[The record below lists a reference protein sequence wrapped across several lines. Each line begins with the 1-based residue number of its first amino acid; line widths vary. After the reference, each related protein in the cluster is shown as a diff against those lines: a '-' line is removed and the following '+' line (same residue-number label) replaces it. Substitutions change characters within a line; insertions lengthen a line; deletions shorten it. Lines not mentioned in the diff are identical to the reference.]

1 MNQDIALIT
10 EYMDKVLEGGE
21 ITREMAEK
29 LLDCGK
35 REPYFLIASAD
46 RIRRTFCGDEMHFCS
61 DVNARSGRCAKTAAS
76 ARSQAGTTQ
85 ASRSIRSAVL
95 KNFSKKPVRQKPMA
109 PNDSASSPAGEARP
123 IPNNSNPSSKQY
135 AS

>member
-46 RIRRTFCGDEMHFCS
+46 RIRRTF
-61 DVNARSGRCAKTAAS
+61 
-76 ARSQAGTTQ
+76 
-85 ASRSIRSAVL
+85 
-95 KNFSKKPVRQKPMA
+95 
-109 PNDSASSPAGEARP
+109 
-123 IPNNSNPSSKQY
+123 
-135 AS
+135 

>member
-61 DVNARSGRCAKTAAS
+61 DVNA
-76 ARSQAGTTQ
+76 TTQ